1 MKTHIR
7 KSRGE
12 IMFSCVNSLLL
23 ILLCFAILY
32 PMLMVMSRSL
42 MSDVERA
49 THPLRIIP
57 RTIDL
62 SGYRFILSSD
72 AYVRHGY
79 LITIARTLIGTT
91 LSLITT
97 SMLAYPLSKRYYP
110 GRKIITAMLVFTM
123 WFGGGMIPTFI
134 VIKTLKLI
142 DTFWVLILPMMIN
155 VYNTIILR
163 NFFMQIPDS
172 LEESAK
178 LDGGNDFQI
187 FTSIYLP
194 LSKAALA
201 TISLFYAIW
210 HWNQWFDALLYINK
224 QSLWPLQYI
233 LRQII
238 TSASAIDVSSA
249 AATFD
254 AIPAMETVKMATIVI
269 STLPIL
275 CVYPFLQKYFVKG
288 VMVGSVKG

>member
-1 MKTHIR
+1 MKKGIR

-12 IMFSCVNSLLL
+12 ITFACVNSLLL

-32 PMLMVMSRSL
+32 PMLMVIARSL

-57 RTIDL
+57 TGIDL

-79 LITIARTLIGTT
+79 FITIARTLIGTT

-97 SMLAYPLSKRYYP
+97 SMLAYPLSKHYYP
-110 GRKIITAMLVFTM
+110 GRKVITAMLVFTM

-187 FTSIYLP
+187 FTLIYLP

-275 CVYPFLQKYFVKG
+275 CAYPFLQKYFVKG

>member
-1 MKTHIR
+1 MKTR
-7 KSRGE
+7 KPRGE
-12 IMFSCVNSLLL
+12 FIFSCVNSLLL
-23 ILLCFAILY
+23 ILLCVIILY

-49 THPLRIIP
+49 THPLRVIP
-57 RTIDL
+57 TDIDL

-79 LITIARTLIGTT
+79 LITIARTLIGTA

-187 FTSIYLP
+187 FTAIYLP

>member
-1 MKTHIR
+1 MKTR
-7 KSRGE
+7 KPRGE
-12 IMFSCVNSLLL
+12 FIFSCVNSLLL
-23 ILLCFAILY
+23 ILLCVIILY

-57 RTIDL
+57 TDIDL

-79 LITIARTLIGTT
+79 LITIARTLIGTA

-187 FTSIYLP
+187 FTAIYLP